1 MINKEIRGFVDEF
14 GKLRAL
20 PAKRKKKLM
29 ALSYL
34 ADKIPEN
41 TAYTEREF
49 NELLNSLHT
58 FGDPATL
65 RRELYDYFLINRNSN
80 GTAYSVNP
88 DRPSLEALLEKY
100 VK

>member
-1 MINKEIRGFVDEF
+1 MKNTEISGFID
-14 GKLRAL
+14 GSGRLTAL
-20 PAKRKKKLM
+20 PSKRKKKLI

-34 ADKIPEN
+34 ADRIPEG
-41 TAYTEREF
+41 AVYTEKQF

-65 RRELYDYFLINRNSN
+65 RRELYDYFLVNRNKD

-88 DRPSLEALLEKY
+88 YRPSEETLIEKY
-100 VK
+100 AK